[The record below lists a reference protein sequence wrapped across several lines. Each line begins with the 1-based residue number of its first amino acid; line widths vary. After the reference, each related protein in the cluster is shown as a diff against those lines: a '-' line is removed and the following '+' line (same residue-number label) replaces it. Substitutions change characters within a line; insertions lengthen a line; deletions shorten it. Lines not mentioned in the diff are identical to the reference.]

1 MESGWNIWVWLVGV
15 VSRRWVW
22 LVGVGESMG
31 VVSRK
36 WVWVWVE
43 SMGMASGCGCKEL
56 YRFPHITYPYS
67 SLFCSSIPTFCSFLK
82 MFFCSC
88 SITFW

>member
-1 MESGWNIWVWLVGV
+1 M
-15 VSRRWVW
+15 W

-56 YRFPHITYPYS
+56 YRFPHIT
-67 SLFCSSIPTFCSFLK
+67 
-82 MFFCSC
+82 
-88 SITFW
+88 